1 MTSEG
6 ARMRSVTR
14 GGGSIFMALVI
25 AGLASCAPARNEAG
39 TAPWPAAYPDP
50 EVVAPLYLRAES
62 TRGSIGRSGAERR
75 RLAGRG
81 EAFMRG
87 IMHVPATL
95 PVRRSTWGADAA
107 ALASGGD
114 SVAFAT
120 PWVPASRL
128 DGSVTCPPPGA
139 SLRLLAVVRDSSGAL
154 LLEVSLEVSGGE
166 GCEGDS
172 RARDR
177 VRAFA
182 DDVEMF
188 ARNVSRLGVPVPVR

>member
-1 MTSEG
+1 MKI
-6 ARMRSVTR
+6 VTR
-14 GGGSIFMALVI
+14 GRRPAFMALVV
-25 AGLASCAPARNEAG
+25 AGLASCAPAG
-39 TAPWPAAYPDP
+39 TTPPAAAYPDP
-50 EVVAPLYLRAES
+50 VVVEPLYLPAAG
-62 TRGSIGRSGAERR
+62 TPGPIGRSVAERR

-87 IMHVPATL
+87 IVHVPGTL
-95 PVRRSTWGADAA
+95 PVRRSTWWSDAA
-107 ALASGGD
+107 PLAAGGY

-128 DGSVTCPPPGA
+128 DGSVTCPPGA
-139 SLRLLAVVRDSSGAL
+139 QGVRDGSGLRLLAVARDSSGDL
-154 LLEVSLEVSGGE
+154 LLETWLENASGE
-166 GCEGDS
+166 GCEGN
-172 RARDR
+172 RGARDR